1 MHRPIVL
8 LQLPTL
14 SGSVLVVPPG
24 GGSLLGRSTRCDLVL
39 DHPSVSRRHASLA
52 VAGAGVRVTDL
63 GSKNGTFVEDLRVAG
78 TAVAPLKSRVRFGSL
93 DFLVTG
99 REEIAEELDSSLDTE
114 GTPRLCRTRAGGA
127 EPEPLSAA
135 QRRVFR
141 LLLDGLSEKR
151 IAARLRASPCTVHNH
166 VGAIYRAFGVHSRA
180 ELLVHALL
188 GKPQRD
194 PAGSQGRGPGAAEG
208 IR

>member
-1 MHRPIVL
+1 M
-8 LQLPTL
+8 
-14 SGSVLVVPPG
+14 
-24 GGSLLGRSTRCDLVL
+24 
-39 DHPSVSRRHASLA
+39 
-52 VAGAGVRVTDL
+52 RVTDL
-63 GSKNGTFVEDLRVAG
+63 GSKNGTFVDDLRVAG

-99 REEIAEELDSSLDTE
+99 REDVAEELDSSLDTE
-114 GTPRLCRTRAGGA
+114 KAPLLCRTRAGRA
-127 EPEPLSAA
+127 QPEPLSAA

-151 IAARLRASPCTVHNH
+151 IASRLKTSPCTVHNH

-188 GKPQRD
+188 GKAQHEPT
-194 PAGSQGRGPGAAEG
+194 GSQGREQGAAEKT
-208 IR
+208 R